1 MRDFLWHGVLM
12 LDHFKL
18 FGHDWV
24 TYAQVSLK
32 PDGSAQNE
40 GKRVFDLELKTDYLI
55 FQYLPLHNLRARA
68 KLSPNGLGDLVAH
81 WGQVSELRGQVHF
94 GRFPELDLTLRT
106 GPLPLKGLES
116 FGLYPLPH
124 SLDGTLE
131 GHLELKGPMDK
142 PNVSGVLAVD
152 RGLIGSLAYDRAVI
166 RFQGQLP
173 YLLIEDSKIWK
184 SKNGFSLSGG
194 FDFSLRNFL
203 RGIHV
208 ENSEQVVLWRG
219 LELNAELE
227 DPLFP
232 VHPGD
237 FAPMEGRILRA
248 GSQTV
253 GLSRLEAE
261 YKLGE
266 RTSLQM
272 TAEEDQAQTEYV
284 AAGPKMRF

>member
-1 MRDFLWHGVLM
+1 MPI
-12 LDHFKL
+12 K
-18 FGHDWV
+18 
-24 TYAQVSLK
+24 
-32 PDGSAQNE
+32 
-40 GKRVFDLELKTDYLI
+40 
-55 FQYLPLHNLRARA
+55 
-68 KLSPNGLGDLVAH
+68 
-81 WGQVSELRGQVHF
+81 
-94 GRFPELDLTLRT
+94 
-106 GPLPLKGLES
+106 KG
-116 FGLYPLPH
+116 
-124 SLDGTLE
+124 
-131 GHLELKGPMDK
+131 
-142 PNVSGVLAVD
+142 
-152 RGLIGSLAYDRAVI
+152 
-166 RFQGQLP
+166 
-173 YLLIEDSKIWK
+173 
-184 SKNGFSLSGG
+184 KNGFSLSGG

-237 FAPMEGRILRA
+237 FAPMEGRIRRA